1 MSEEHSLLHLKIFSP
16 REPDP
21 RDFSFPRTETVGAA
35 ARTVAD
41 AFGYTGGNPSLQNGD
56 GEVLDRD
63 RSLVSAHVHEGAA
76 LELVDVGGG
85 V

>member
-1 MSEEHSLLHLKIFSP
+1 MPDDHSLLHLKIFSP

-21 RDFSFPRTETVGAA
+21 RDFSFARTDSVGAA
-35 ARTVAD
+35 ARSVAD
-41 AFGYTGGNPSLQNGD
+41 AFGYTGGNPSLQNAD
-56 GEVLDRD
+56 GEVLNRD
-63 RSLVSAHVHEGAA
+63 ESLVAAHVHEGAT